1 MSDISTTSG
10 LGMMA
15 AAPNMSNRGSAR
27 GGGGPGTWFEA
38 LADAWGQTL
47 DGQANRIE
55 QMSSQ
60 VGEGGGDNPSQIT
73 KLTAE
78 SMKMSFLA
86 NSSSSSIDS
95 VGKALETMAR
105 KG

>member
-1 MSDISTTSG
+1 MTNITISAPG
-10 LGMMA
+10 LGNLA
-15 AAPNMSNRGSAR
+15 ATPMTGNRMQKAGA
-27 GGGGPGTWFEA
+27 PGTWFEA

-47 DGQANRIE
+47 DGQASRIE
-55 QMSSQ
+55 QMSNN
-60 VGEGGGDNPSQIT
+60 VGTGGDNPSQIT

-78 SMKMSFLA
+78 SMRMSFMA

>member
-15 AAPNMSNRGSAR
+15 AAPNMGSR
-27 GGGGPGTWFEA
+27 MNKGGSGGPGTWFES

-47 DGQANRIE
+47 DGQAQRIE
-55 QMSSQ
+55 QMSNQ
-60 VGEGGGDNPSQIT
+60 VGQGGGDNPSQIT

-78 SMKMSFLA
+78 SMRMSFMA

>member
-1 MSDISTTSG
+1 MSDPISPMNANLS
-10 LGMMA
+10 MA
-15 AAPNMSNRGSAR
+15 ASNTGRPRGSN
-27 GGGGPGTWFEA
+27 WFEA
-38 LADAWGQTL
+38 FANAWGDAL
-47 DGQANRIE
+47 DGQATKIE
-55 QMSSQ
+55 AQAGKITVDGS
-60 VGEGGGDNPSQIT
+60 DRPSEIT

-78 SMKMSFLA
+78 SMRMSFMA